1 MAFKVGNG
9 TKIILWEDVWRGE
22 VAFQFRFPTIFRL
35 SSNHNGLIADFW
47 SELGFNECWNF
58 YFMRNL
64 QDREMVELVEL
75 LDCLSNFHLTQGL
88 EDIRV
93 WLPDSST
100 VFSSKSAFNKLRE
113 PLHMNDFFHSS

>member
-88 EDIRV
+88 EDI
-93 WLPDSST
+93 
-100 VFSSKSAFNKLRE
+100 KSLASGFFNS
-113 PLHMNDFFHSS
+113 FFF